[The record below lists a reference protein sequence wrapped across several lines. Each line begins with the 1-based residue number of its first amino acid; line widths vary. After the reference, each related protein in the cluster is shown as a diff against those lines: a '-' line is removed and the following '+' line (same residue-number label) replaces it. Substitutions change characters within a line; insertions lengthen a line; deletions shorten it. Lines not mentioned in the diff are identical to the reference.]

1 MFTTGYQVVKEE
13 VVESCIIEDNGNVV
27 EMTLPNNCFTTTN
40 IINSLPQ
47 VWPTLFTSSTSQPN
61 NILAPPDTS
70 VHLPVDAAEQLVV
83 APLREP
89 AHGAGGLPTAINT
102 DDPGLCLQPGLFPSA
117 APSPGY
123 LLTTGNNY

>member
-47 VWPTLFTSSTSQPN
+47 V
-61 NILAPPDTS
+61 
-70 VHLPVDAAEQLVV
+70 
-83 APLREP
+83 
-89 AHGAGGLPTAINT
+89 
-102 DDPGLCLQPGLFPSA
+102 
-117 APSPGY
+117 
-123 LLTTGNNY
+123 